1 MKTAWHSAHFSAMTC
16 CSSAWPLSRSTLL
29 RRQLEALRRGGE
41 RCPPPIWSPAGSAHL
56 SAGSVVPPPP
66 PGPHVLRCSPQPTP
80 EIVSPFFEFLCAL
93 CLFFKLHLPFFMS
106 HFCTLSCEIIRQAG
120 IRGFLTAGSVPGCG
134 PECL

>member
-29 RRQLEALRRGGE
+29 RRQSEALRRGGE
-41 RCPPPIWSPAGSAHL
+41 RCPPPIWPPAGSAHL
-56 SAGSVVPPPP
+56 SAGSVVPPP